1 MCGGELVDEEDGK
14 AAEGKKR
21 KTNSAFQIKNKQ
33 KLRAHDTQ
41 IEKLGFVFTDF
52 RTATVKNCKSTKGA
66 CHQIIVSVSYRNTKR
81 PEAKITKCTD
91 YSNVTERVRH
101 GSKSRS

>member
-52 RTATVKNCKSTKGA
+52 RTATVKNCKNTKGA
-66 CHQIIVSVSYRNTKR
+66 CHQIIQSVFLIETRKDQ
-81 PEAKITKCTD
+81 KLK
-91 YSNVTERVRH
+91 
-101 GSKSRS
+101 